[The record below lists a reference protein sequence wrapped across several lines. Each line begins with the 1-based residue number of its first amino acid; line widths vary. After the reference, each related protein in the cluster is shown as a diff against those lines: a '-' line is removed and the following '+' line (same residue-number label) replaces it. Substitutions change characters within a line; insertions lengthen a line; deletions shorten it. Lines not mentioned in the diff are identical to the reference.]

1 MSATKYGL
9 IGHPLGHSLSPYIH
23 ERIMDAAGIS
33 GRYELYDLSPQNFA
47 RDLTVLLR
55 ELQGFNCTI
64 PYKMDVI
71 PFLDSLDE
79 TASRYSAVN
88 TVMNRRGYNTDRDGF
103 LSVGLDLAGK
113 KVLILGAGGVS
124 RMMAY
129 EALAQKAKI
138 WICARNPQ
146 KAHKLTAELIAAG
159 AIEASVLPEEELH
172 MVNDSDAG
180 DLDVVLNGTPLGMWP
195 FCGELASPPSI
206 FRTGQQVFDTVYNPA
221 ATKWVLH
228 AKKNG
233 AHASGGLSMLFR
245 QAVAAEKI
253 WHPDKKFEE
262 ARLLPILP
270 DLSREM
276 LRHSPVKYVFTGFM
290 GAGKTTI
297 SKEVA
302 RILKIPV
309 YDLDDQIEERRGCSV
324 AEIFARDGE
333 AGFRKAE
340 VTVIKELLSKEGS
353 ALIATGGGALMQD
366 EVRASIR
373 SHGAMVVYLHAS
385 LDCLWTRVGNTAGRP
400 LLGDP
405 CGEASD
411 RFSKVACL
419 YEVRLPTYES
429 FCDIKIDAEK
439 NCDAVVHEVISALG
453 YGG

>member
-1 MSATKYGL
+1 MSAIKYGL

-23 ERIMDAAGIS
+23 ERIMEASGIS
-33 GRYELYDLSPQNFA
+33 GRYELYDLSPQDFA
-47 RDLTVLLR
+47 KYLPVLLR
-55 ELQGFNCTI
+55 DLQGFNCTI

-103 LSVGLDLAGK
+103 LSVGLAMTGK

-124 RMMAY
+124 RMMAF
-129 EALAQKAKI
+129 EALAQHAKI
-138 WICARNPQ
+138 WISARNPE
-146 KAHKLTAELIAAG
+146 KAHKLAAELISAG
-159 AIEASVLPEEELH
+159 GKEVYVLPEEELQ
-172 MVNDSDAG
+172 MVNDNSAG

-195 FCGELASPPSI
+195 FCGELASPPSV
-206 FRTGQQVFDTVYNPA
+206 FRAGQQVFDTVYNPA

-233 AHASGGLSMLFR
+233 ARASGGLSMLFW
-245 QAVAAEKI
+245 QAAAAEKI
-253 WHPDKKFEE
+253 WHPDIKFEE
-262 ARLLPILP
+262 SRLLSILP

-302 RILKIPV
+302 HILKIPV

-324 AEIFARDGE
+324 TEIFARDGE

-340 VTVIKELLSKEGS
+340 VTVINELLSKEGS

-385 LDCLWTRVGNTAGRP
+385 LDCLWTRVGNSSGRP
-400 LLGDP
+400 LLGDL
-405 CGEASD
+405 CDEASD

-429 FCDIKIDAEK
+429 YCDIKIDAEK
-439 NCDAVVHEVISALG
+439 DREAVVSEVIAALG